1 MRVVVMFDGTWNTPS
16 DHTNVY
22 RLKHAIA
29 DSDSGGIR
37 QLVWYHEGVGTS
49 WHGRLLGGAF
59 GYGLSEIIRAAY
71 RWLCENFRPNDE
83 LYVFGFSRGAYSARS
98 FVGLIRKCG
107 VLQSATDRQVGEA
120 YALYRKKADD
130 PDGPEA
136 TAFRVR
142 YSWETRVKFLG
153 VWDTVGSLGIPV
165 AGLKLPFFRDYYEFH
180 DTELS
185 KIVDYAYHALAL
197 DEFREDFAPT
207 LWTKTKAQNRAVE
220 QRWFAGAHSDVG
232 GGREG
237 GRLYALALNWM
248 QERAQAA
255 GLAMKRVYEIE
266 SSDTRATI
274 HDSFA
279 TFMFG
284 LYRLY
289 KLNKRY
295 VRTYGKT
302 VDEVISE
309 TVRVRH
315 ALGLSPPYEPLVLID
330 VPNWAGTEGS
340 GSAQTRDLPPVVPS
354 AGPLSS

>member
-1 MRVVVMFDGTWNTPS
+1 MRVAVMFDGTWNTPS

-22 RLKHAIA
+22 RLKRAIA
-29 DSDSGGIR
+29 DIGPEGAP
-37 QLVWYHEGVGTS
+37 QLIWYHEGVGTS

-59 GYGLSEIIRAAY
+59 GYGLSEIIRAAFQ
-71 RWLCENFRPNDE
+71 WLCENFKPHDE

-107 VLQSATDRQVGEA
+107 VLQSPTDQQIKDA
-120 YALYRKKADD
+120 YDLYRKKGDD

-136 TAFRVR
+136 TNFRAR
-142 YSWETRVKFLG
+142 YSWETRVKFVG

-165 AGLKLPFFRDYYEFH
+165 TGLKLPFFRDYYEFH

-197 DEFREDFAPT
+197 DEFREDFSPT
-207 LWTKTKAQNRAVE
+207 LWTKTKPQNLAVE
-220 QRWFAGAHSDVG
+220 QRWFAGAHADVG
-232 GGREG
+232 GGSEG
-237 GRLYALALNWM
+237 GRLYELALNWM

-255 GLAMKRVYEIE
+255 GLAMKHVYKIE
-266 SSDTRATI
+266 PDDIRAPI

-284 LYRLY
+284 LYRVF

-295 VRTYGKT
+295 VRIYGRA

-309 TVRVRH
+309 TVPARH
-315 ALGLSPPYEPLVLID
+315 ALHLLPPYDPPVLVD
-330 VPNWAGTEGS
+330 VPNW
-340 GSAQTRDLPPVVPS
+340 LVPK
-354 AGPLSS
+354 GPDRSPAPQP

>member
-1 MRVVVMFDGTWNTPS
+1 MRVAVMFDGTWNTPS

-22 RLKHAIA
+22 RLKQAIA
-29 DSDSGGIR
+29 DAGLDGAR
-37 QLVWYHEGVGTS
+37 QLIWYHEGVGTS
-49 WHGRLLGGAF
+49 WHGRLVGGAF

-71 RWLCENFRPNDE
+71 CWLCENFKPNDE

-107 VLQSATDRQVGEA
+107 VLRSPSDQQVADA
-120 YALYRKKADD
+120 YTLYRKKGDD

-136 TAFRVR
+136 AAFRAR
-142 YSWETRVKFLG
+142 YSWETRVRFVG

-165 AGLKLPFFRDYYEFH
+165 TGLKLPFFRDYYEFH

-207 LWTKTKAQNRAVE
+207 LWTKTKPENLAVE

-232 GGREG
+232 GGSEG
-237 GRLYALALNWM
+237 GRLYELALNWM
-248 QERAQAA
+248 QQRAQDA

-266 SSDTRATI
+266 TSDIKAPI
-274 HDSFA
+274 HDSFGS
-279 TFMFG
+279 FMFG
-284 LYRLY
+284 LYRLF

-309 TVRVRH
+309 TVRARH
-315 ALGLSPPYEPLVLID
+315 ALALSPPYDPPVLMD
-330 VPNWAGTEGS
+330 VPNWAGADGS
-340 GSAQTRDLPPVVPS
+340 GSVTGPSVVV
-354 AGPLSS
+354 